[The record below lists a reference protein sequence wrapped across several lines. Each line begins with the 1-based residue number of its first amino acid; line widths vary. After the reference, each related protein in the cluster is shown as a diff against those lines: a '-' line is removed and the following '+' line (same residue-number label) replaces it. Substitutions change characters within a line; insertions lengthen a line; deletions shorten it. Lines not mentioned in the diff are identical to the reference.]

1 MIRLPLKSSN
11 TLYLHRYP
19 PYQPTRSPTMSNKAT
34 QGSCKSLPPL
44 TKTKTKNS
52 PTPRDEPTYLP
63 LTTYT
68 HHSESHELA
77 ALGDVHEKTSESIR
91 RHRDV
96 MRRKIR
102 EVERVLG

>member
-1 MIRLPLKSSN
+1 
-11 TLYLHRYP
+11 
-19 PYQPTRSPTMSNKAT
+19 MSDKAT
-34 QGSCKSLPPL
+34 QGSHKNSSPST
-44 TKTKTKNS
+44 TKTENATENQNS
-52 PTPRDEPTYLP
+52 RPPHDTPTYSP

-68 HHSESHELA
+68 HHSESHELT
-77 ALGDVHEKTSESIR
+77 ALGGVHEKTSESIR